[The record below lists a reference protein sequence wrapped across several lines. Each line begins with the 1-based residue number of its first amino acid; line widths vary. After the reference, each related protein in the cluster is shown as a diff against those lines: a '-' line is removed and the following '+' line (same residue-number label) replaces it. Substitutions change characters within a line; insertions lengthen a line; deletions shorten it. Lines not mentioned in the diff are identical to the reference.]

1 MVISVDTYITIGG
14 IVFSLGGAWFLVHR
28 QGEDIKSLWKVI
40 QQTRNWEVSH
50 TTEANEHRIRFI
62 QEIGRIERDAV
73 TKEEMRRNFE
83 KFDEKLDR
91 MAEKLD
97 RLIQHKGNSD

>member
-1 MVISVDTYITIGG
+1 METHS
-14 IVFSLGGAWFLVHR
+14 A
-28 QGEDIKSLWKVI
+28 
-40 QQTRNWEVSH
+40 
-50 TTEANEHRIRFI
+50 EANEHRIKFI

-91 MAEKLD
+91 LAEKMD
-97 RLIQHKGNSD
+97 RLIQDNKGE